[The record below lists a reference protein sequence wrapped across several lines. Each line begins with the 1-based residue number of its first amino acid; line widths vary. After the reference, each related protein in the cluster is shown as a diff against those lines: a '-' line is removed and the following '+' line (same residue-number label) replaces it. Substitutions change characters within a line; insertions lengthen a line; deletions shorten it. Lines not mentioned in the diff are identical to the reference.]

1 MKCRSRSLRGK
12 ESCHVSSLSAR
23 RTRPVSPPD
32 AAGSALEAACA
43 VRVDGAPAFAA
54 TPKAAGTGVPAEGT
68 AAAVC
73 AAAVNAAKA
82 TSTQTARA
90 TAFAASNTSP
100 AEAACAAETART
112 EAASPAAETART
124 EAASPAAE
132 SAGCAVLPA
141 AALGKAP
148 ARLRRRRSS
157 GAADPAAFAVRGHG
171 GALLRRHDIG
181 DFSLFAIVHSERRSN
196 GFCSEAS
203 LGERIATSLRSDRQ
217 AESPHP

>member
-43 VRVDGAPAFAA
+43 VGAGGAPAFAA

-90 TAFAASNTSP
+90 TAFAASSTSP

-112 EAASPAAETART
+112 EAASPAAE
-124 EAASPAAE
+124 
-132 SAGCAVLPA
+132 SAGCAALPA

-157 GAADPAAFAVRGHG
+157 GAADPAASAVRGHG
-171 GALLRRHDIG
+171 GALLRRHDVG
-181 DFSLFAIVHSERRSN
+181 DFSLFAIVHPERRN
-196 GFCSEAS
+196 DGFCSEAS
-203 LGERIATSLRSDRQ
+203 LGERIAASLRSDRQ